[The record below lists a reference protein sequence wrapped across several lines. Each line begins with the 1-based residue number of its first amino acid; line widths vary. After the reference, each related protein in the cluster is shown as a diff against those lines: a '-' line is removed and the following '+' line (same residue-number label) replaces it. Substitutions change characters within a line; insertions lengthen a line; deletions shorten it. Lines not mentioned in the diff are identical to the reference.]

1 MIWRINTGTKVKIWR
16 DNWIPRG
23 NLKPIGKGSRNRW
36 KWVSDLI
43 EPATK
48 MWNEELIRKIC
59 YPPDVE
65 HILQIKL
72 PSFSGED
79 YLAWHYEKSGMFT
92 VRSAYKLAMD
102 LKSRNNET
110 GMSNKNAGERYMWN
124 LIWKAHVPPKVKVFG
139 WKLATDT
146 LGVQAHRCK
155 RNMDQIPTCQICG
168 MELETSHHA
177 MVNCTKAKALRQCI
191 RKEWNLPDEHRFRY
205 TGHDW
210 MLVLLSQ
217 VNEQMRAKFL
227 LLWWRTWHLRNNVI
241 LDDGKCKIEQ
251 SSIFLHLF

>member
-1 MIWRINTGTKVKIWR
+1 
-16 DNWIPRG
+16 
-23 NLKPIGKGSRNRW
+23 
-36 KWVSDLI
+36 
-43 EPATK
+43 

-59 YPPDVE
+59 YPLDVE
-65 HILQIKL
+65 RILQIKL

-79 YLAWHYEKSGMFT
+79 NLAWHYEKSGMFT
-92 VRSAYKLAMD
+92 VRSTYKLAMD

-168 MELETSHHA
+168 MEPETSHHA

-191 RKEWNLPDEHRFRY
+191 GKEWNLPDEHRFKY

-210 MLVLLSQ
+210 MIVLLSQ

-227 LLWWRTWHLRNNVI
+227 LLWWRTWHLQNNVI
-241 LDDGKCKIEQ
+241 FDDGKCKIEQ
-251 SSIFLHLF
+251 SSIFLQSILISNYDKRDVEALCEPKGKLPVFLEAKHRDTHEKELPGDTSQTYL